1 MSDAET
7 LIELR
12 QVSKRF
18 GAADR
23 AEGDAACDRPYR
35 NVVVAVE
42 AACADGADGLD
53 GFSLQLSQTA
63 ALFAALDNAAV
74 RGDLSG
80 FDILLFADESVQR
93 ILHGTNRGQG
103 VHSGADP
110 AHPAD
115 KGPGIARVATFQD
128 LFQQADHGP
137 RRIGIGD
144 LAVLNFCFHPQMS
157 LDTGDGIYDQSF

>member
-1 MSDAET
+1 MQV
-7 LIELR
+7 IE
-12 QVSKRF
+12 V
-18 GAADR
+18 DH
-23 AEGDAACDRPYR
+23 
-35 NVVVAVE
+35 VVVHILGAEHQV
-42 AACADGADGLD
+42 AHQFSIGRDGD
-53 GFSLQLSQTA
+53 
-63 ALFAALDNAAV
+63 
-74 RGDLSG
+74 
-80 FDILLFADESVQR
+80 VQR

-128 LFQQADHGP
+128 LFQQTDHGP